1 MIDLEIFMKS
11 LKICWIKRM
20 IESEDDGLLK
30 NLYLNKL
37 NQFGGKL
44 LFESNY
50 SENEIDIF
58 TQNVFFKRYL
68 SSLVSLYQTSSHQQL
83 QTRDFME

>member
-1 MIDLEIFMKS
+1 
-11 LKICWIKRM
+11 M

-37 NQFGGKL
+37 KQFGGKL

-50 SENEIDIF
+50 SENEIYYA
-58 TQNVFFKRYL
+58 Q
-68 SSLVSLYQTSSHQQL
+68 
-83 QTRDFME
+83 

>member
-1 MIDLEIFMKS
+1 MIDLETFMKS

-20 IESEDDGLLK
+20 IESGDEGLLK

-37 NQFGGKL
+37 KQLGGKL

-50 SENEIDIF
+50 SENEIDTF
-58 TQNVFFKRYL
+58 TQNAF
-68 SSLVSLYQTSSHQQL
+68 
-83 QTRDFME
+83 